1 MAAQIVSMSQ
11 QSFAEIFVSD
21 PLSKVT
27 RTERRVLLGVSAI
40 GIAIV
45 KTGLVPSKIAALG
58 IEFEQAD
65 KRALLR
71 IIGFVV
77 LYFLVAFALYA
88 ASDYFAWRYRYT
100 TAGMRDYNGK
110 ESNYTSVL
118 ARQVSARIVVLV
130 RLLFE
135 FVLPLIIGVY
145 AIVLL
150 WTTRTQ

>member
-1 MAAQIVSMSQ
+1 MSQ

-27 RTERRVLLGVSAI
+27 RSERRVLLGVSAL

-65 KRALLR
+65 KRALL
-71 IIGFVV
+71 IIMGVV
-77 LYFLVAFALYA
+77 ILYFLIAFALYA
-88 ASDYFAWRYRYT
+88 TSDYFAWRYRYS
-100 TAGMRDYNGK
+100 
-110 ESNYTSVL
+110 ESLHAYRTNDE
-118 ARQVSARIVVLV
+118 SAAERAMTGTRKPMPIVVL

-135 FVLPLIIGVY
+135 FILPVAVGICSI
-145 AIVLL
+145 ALL
-150 WTTRTQ
+150 WTAQI